1 MAAQYSCFIG
11 ILVGWVGRLKVFVMG
26 RRKALFGVE
35 ILWAGV
41 LWDFF
46 EGGAKGVL
54 AQLDGGGLGG
64 V

>member
-11 ILVGWVGRLKVFVMG
+11 ILVGWVGRLRVFVMG
-26 RRKALFGVE
+26 GRKAFFGVE

-46 EGGAKGVL
+46 EGGS
-54 AQLDGGGLGG
+54 
-64 V
+64 